1 MKRKL
6 LIGVASLA
14 ALAAVAL
21 LVTSRGAAVEVAA
34 APEPTPEIVAG
45 PGSVEPASEELRI
58 NAQMSGRLRDVVVE
72 EGDRVER
79 GQLLAVLEND
89 DFAAR
94 VALAEAELRLREA
107 ELRRVQNGARLQER
121 QEALAGVKEAEA
133 VLENARVEWRRRRS
147 GFEQGVFAKEEADR
161 AERELGVAQARLKA
175 AQERYDLL
183 EEGER
188 EEDRA
193 RAEANVELAR
203 ARVAEAR
210 AVYEKT
216 FVRAPSAGVVLRK
229 RLKAGE
235 SYSDQQ
241 DTPVVI
247 LGDLARL
254 RVRMD
259 VDENDIAR
267 LRLGQR
273 AYVTADAFP
282 GQKFRG
288 TVVEIGQILGPKN
301 VRTEQ
306 PGEFVDRKILE
317 TLIELE
323 PGAALRPGLRVDAFI
338 VLEEK

>member
-6 LIGVASLA
+6 AVGLA
-14 ALAAVAL
+14 TLGAMAL
-21 LVTSRGAAVEVAA
+21 LAFFFTSRGAATEATAAVEP
-34 APEPTPEIVAG
+34 APLMVAG
-45 PGSVEPASEELRI
+45 PGLVEPASEELRI
-58 NAQMSGRLRDVVVE
+58 NAQMSGRLREVAVE
-72 EGDRVER
+72 EGDRVVR
-79 GQLLAVLEND
+79 GQVLAVLEND
-89 DFAAR
+89 DYAAR
-94 VALAEAELRLREA
+94 VALAEAELRLRQA
-107 ELRRVQNGARLQER
+107 ELRRVVNGARSQER
-121 QEALAGVKEAEA
+121 REAHAAVKEAEA
-133 VLENARVEWRRRRS
+133 VMENARVEFTRRRT

-161 AERELGVAQARLKA
+161 AEREFGVAQARLRA
-175 AQERYDLL
+175 AQERYDLI
-183 EEGER
+183 EADAR

-210 AVYEKT
+210 AIYEKT
-216 FVRAPSAGVVLRK
+216 FVRAPASGIVLRK

-235 SYSDQQ
+235 SYSDQT

-259 VDENDIAR
+259 VDETDIAR

-282 GQKFRG
+282 GQKFWGR
-288 TVVEIGQILGPKN
+288 VVEIGQVLGPKN
-301 VRTEQ
+301 VRTDQ
-306 PGEFVDRKILE
+306 PGEYVDRKILE

-323 PGAALRPGLRVDAFI
+323 PGTALRPGLRVDAFI
-338 VLEEK
+338 VVEEN

>member
-1 MKRKL
+1 MKRAMVVG
-6 LIGVASLA
+6 IATLA
-14 ALAAVAL
+14 ALAVVGL
-21 LVTSRGAAVEVAA
+21 LFTARNAPQAAA
-34 APEPTPEIVAG
+34 APAPAPKMVAG
-45 PGSVEPASEELRI
+45 PGRVEPLSEELRI
-58 NAQMSGRLRDVVVE
+58 NAQMSGRLREVAVQ
-72 EGDRVER
+72 EGDRVVR

-107 ELRRVQNGARLQER
+107 ELRRVVNGARAQER
-121 QEALAGVKEAEA
+121 QEALAAVKEAEA
-133 VLENARVEWRRRRS
+133 VLENARLEQRRRRT
-147 GFEQGVFAKEEADR
+147 GYEQGVFAKDEADR
-161 AERELGVAQARLKA
+161 AERELGVAQARRKA

-183 EEGER
+183 QEGER

-193 RAEANVELAR
+193 RAEANVALAR

-216 FVRAPSAGVVLRK
+216 FVRAPADGVVLRK

-247 LGDLARL
+247 LGDLSRL

-259 VDENDIAR
+259 VDEADIAR

-282 GQKFRG
+282 GQKFWG
-288 TVVEIGQILGPKN
+288 TVVEIGQVLGPKN
-301 VRTEQ
+301 VRTEE
-306 PGEFVDRKILE
+306 PGEFVDRKVLE

-323 PGAALRPGLRVDAFI
+323 PGAALPPGLRVDAYV
-338 VLEEK
+338 VLAEK

>member
-6 LIGVASLA
+6 LIAISSLA
-14 ALAAVAL
+14 ALAVPAL
-21 LVTSRGAAVEVAA
+21 LVTSRGAALEVAA
-34 APEPTPEIVAG
+34 APEPAPEIVAG

-107 ELRRVQNGARLQER
+107 ELRRVVNGARSQER
-121 QEALAGVKEAEA
+121 REAQAAVNEAEA
-133 VLENARVEWRRRRS
+133 VLENARVEWQRRRT

-161 AERELGVAQARLKA
+161 AEREFGVAQARLKA
-175 AQERYDLL
+175 AQERYDML

-216 FVRAPSAGVVLRK
+216 FVRAPADGVVLRK

-282 GQKFRG
+282 GQKFWG

-338 VLEEK
+338 VLQDE